1 MIKMKA
7 KVKIPKK
14 IKGETEKMVGK
25 LVIKAGK
32 KILKNELKKIKKK

>member
-1 MIKMKA
+1 M
-7 KVKIPKK
+7 KVKIKVPKK

-32 KILKNELKKIKKK
+32 K